1 MLPIHE
7 ALPALKAALI
17 QRNAAVLVAP
27 PGAGKT
33 TVVPLEL
40 LAEPWVGTGKII
52 VLEPRRLAAR
62 AAAERMAA
70 TLGEPVGQ
78 SVGFRVRMQSKV
90 SAATRIEVVTEGV
103 FTRMILGDPELAGVA
118 CVIFDEFHERSLD
131 ADLGLALARDA
142 QGLLREDLRI
152 LVMSATLDGAA
163 VARLLAPNTEGVA
176 STIESLGRAWP
187 VETYYLGRDERLRL
201 EDRVVRA
208 VDRALAAEAGSLL
221 VFLPGQGE
229 ILRTA
234 ERLNER
240 PWRGVEIA
248 PLYGA
253 LDPRDQDRAIAPAPP
268 GQRKVVLATSIAET
282 SLTIQGVRV
291 VIDAGL
297 ARVPR
302 FDPASGLTRLA
313 TVRVS
318 RAAADQ
324 RRGRAGR
331 TEPGVCYR
339 LWDEA
344 ETRALPA
351 FADPEILDADLSGLA
366 LDLARWGAKD
376 AAGLAFLDPPPA
388 AAFAEAR
395 ALLVRLEALTAD
407 GVLTAHGQALADM
420 PLPPR
425 LAHMVLRAAE
435 TGQAPRAARIAALIT
450 ERNLGGRDVDLRHRL
465 ESLDRDR
472 NPRARDARALADR
485 WAGMSG
491 KAGTGDALSDGLLLA
506 FAYPERVARARGPQ
520 GEFQLVSGRG
530 AFVEPTDALA
540 RETWLAVAE
549 LGGGERRDR
558 ILLAAPLEEAEL
570 LIAFAHQL
578 AVEDRL
584 EESGAG
590 RLRAKRLTRLG
601 RLVVKETI
609 DDNPDPALIAAAL
622 AARLRAEGVAALP
635 WGDATMAAAP
645 TPGLPPRPRPRLARP
660 FRRRPR
666 RTPRRLAD
674 PLAVRRPI
682 AGGPQAR
689 RPGRRAAHPHPL
701 GPAAPPRRRRAR
713 PLDCAHRQQL
723 RHRLRRGRRPPR
735 GPARAGGLRPHR
747 ASDSGRRAPDL
758 LPPVSRP
765 QADPDHQGP
774 ARLLEGLLEGRAVRH
789 AWSLSQA
796 RLAGRP
802 RDRHAHRPRQAAR
815 NLGRRLHLHIVWM
828 PDPEADGDAVPGV
841 DRGDQHRQIDDLR
854 LAEDRGQG
862 VVVGV

>member
-1 MLPIHE
+1 MPPIPTLPIEE
-7 ALPALKAALI
+7 ALPRLKAALSEHS
-17 QRNAAVLVAP
+17 AAVLVAP

-33 TVVPLEL
+33 TVAPLEL
-40 LAEPWVGTGKII
+40 LAEPWLAGGKII

-78 SVGFRVRMQSKV
+78 TVGFRVRMQSKV

-103 FTRMILGDPELAGVA
+103 FSRMILGDPALSGVA

-142 QGLLREDLRI
+142 QGLLRDDLRI

-163 VARLLAPNTEGVA
+163 VARLLDPAPV
-176 STIESLGRAWP
+176 IESLGRAFP
-187 VETYYLGRDERLRL
+187 VQTHYLGRDATQRL
-201 EDRVVRA
+201 EDAAVRA
-208 VDRALAAEAGSLL
+208 VERALAAETGSLL

-234 ERLNER
+234 ERLRER
-240 PWRGVEIA
+240 ARPNVEIA

-253 LDPRDQDRAIAPAPP
+253 LDPRDQDRAIAPAQP

-291 VIDAGL
+291 VIDCGM

-351 FADPEILDADLSGLA
+351 YADPEILDADLSGLA

-376 AAGLAFLDPPPA
+376 ATGLAFLDPPPA

-395 ALLVRLEALTAD
+395 ALLGRLDALTDD
-407 GVLTAHGQALADM
+407 GLLTDHGRALAEF
-420 PLPPR
+420 PLAPR
-425 LAHMVLRAAE
+425 LAHMILKAAE
-435 TGQAPRAARIAALIT
+435 TGQAPRAARIAALIA
-450 ERNLGGRDVDLRHRL
+450 ERNLGGRDADLRHRL
-465 ESLDRDR
+465 EALDRDR
-472 NPRARDARALADR
+472 SPRARDAKALADR
-485 WAGMSG
+485 WAGLAPKPG
-491 KAGTGDALSDGLLLA
+491 RGEPLSDGLLLA
-506 FAYPERVARARGPQ
+506 FAYPERIARARGPH
-520 GEFQLVSGRG
+520 GEFQLTTGRG
-530 AFVEPTDALA
+530 AFLEPTDALA

-558 ILLAAPLEEAEL
+558 ILLAAPLDEPEML
-570 LIAFAHQL
+570 LAFAHQL
-578 AVEDRL
+578 TTEDRL

-601 RLVVKETI
+601 RLVVRETI
-609 DDNPDPALIAAAL
+609 DENPDPALIAAAL
-622 AARLRAEGVAALP
+622 ADRVRAEGVNLLP
-635 WGDATMAAAP
+635 WGEA
-645 TPGLPPRPRPRLARP
+645 
-660 FRRRPR
+660 
-666 RTPRRLAD
+666 
-674 PLAVRRPI
+674 
-682 AGGPQAR
+682 
-689 RPGRRAAHPHPL
+689 
-701 GPAAPPRRRRAR
+701 
-713 PLDCAHRQQL
+713 
-723 RHRLRRGRRPPR
+723 
-735 GPARAGGLRPHR
+735 AGGLRQRIAFLR
-747 ASDSGRRAPDL
+747 AHDPSWPDL
-758 LPPVSRP
+758 SDAALLANLDDWLTPILTGARSLAALRP
-765 QADPDHQGP
+765 DTLDGALRTLIPWDLQRRLDAAAP
-774 ARLLEGLLEGRAVRH
+774 ARWTAPTGNSFVIYYAAEDGPRVDVRVQEVFGLTVHPTVAGVPLTLSLLSPG
-789 AWSLSQA
+789 
-796 RLAGRP
+796 
-802 RDRHAHRPRQAAR
+802 HRPVQTTKDLPGFWRGSWKDVRSDMRGRYPKHVWPEDPASAPPTAR
-815 NLGRRLHLHIVWM
+815 AK
-828 PDPEADGDAVPGV
+828 P
-841 DRGDQHRQIDDLR
+841 RGT
-854 LAEDRGQG
+854 
-862 VVVGV
+862 

>member
-1 MLPIHE
+1 MKFDGTVTWLCLDGQAGRLGVAASDGYGARMLPIHE
-7 ALPALKAALI
+7 ALPALKAALAE
-17 QRNAAVLVAP
+17 QNAAVLVAP

-40 LAEPWVGTGKII
+40 LAEPWMGEGKII
-52 VLEPRRLAAR
+52 LLEPRRLAAR

-70 TLGEPVGQ
+70 TLGEPVGLT
-78 SVGFRVRMQSKV
+78 VGFRVRMQSKV
-90 SAATRIEVVTEGV
+90 SAGTRIEVVTEGV
-103 FTRMILGDPELAGVA
+103 FTRMILGDPELAGTS

-163 VARLLAPNTEGVA
+163 VAKLLADAPV
-176 STIESLGRAWP
+176 IESRGRAWP
-187 VETYYLGRDERLRL
+187 VETHYLGRDDRLRL
-201 EDRVVRA
+201 EDRAVRA
-208 VDRALAAEAGSLL
+208 VDRALAAETGSLL

-240 PWRGVEIA
+240 PRANVEIA

-253 LDPRDQDRAIAPAPP
+253 LDPRDQDRAIAPAPS
-268 GQRKVVLATSIAET
+268 GKRKVVLATSIAET

-291 VIDAGL
+291 VIDSGL

-351 FADPEILDADLSGLA
+351 YADPEILDADLSGLA

-376 AAGLAFLDPPPA
+376 ASGLAFLDPPPA

-395 ALLVRLEALTAD
+395 SLLIRLEALTDD
-407 GVLTAHGQALADM
+407 GVLTPHGRALADI
-420 PLPPR
+420 PLAPR
-425 LAHMVLRAAE
+425 LAHMVLKAAE
-435 TGQAPRAARIAALIT
+435 TGQARRAARIAALIA

-465 ESLDRDR
+465 DGLERDR
-472 NPRARDARALADR
+472 SPRARDAKALADR
-485 WAGMSG
+485 WAGMTG
-491 KAGTGDALSDGLLLA
+491 KHGKIDELSDGLLLA
-506 FAYPERVARARGPQ
+506 FAYPERIARARGPQ
-520 GEFQLVSGRG
+520 GEFQLTSGRG
-530 AFVEPTDALA
+530 AFVEPTDALG

-549 LGGGERRDR
+549 LGGAERRDR

-570 LIAFAHQL
+570 IAAFAHQL
-578 AVEDRL
+578 TTENRL

-601 RLVVKETI
+601 RLVVRETL
-609 DDNPDPALIAAAL
+609 DENPDPALIAAAL
-622 AARLRAEGVAALP
+622 VDRVRAEGVGVLP
-635 WGDATMAAAP
+635 WGEAAQSLRRRVGFLRDSDPVWPDISDAALLASLDDWLAPILPGVRALSALKPEVLDGALRSLIPWDRQRRLEAEAPARWTAPTGNSFAIDYAADAGPRVDVRVQEVFGLTAHPSVGGVPLTFSLLSPGHKPIQTTKDLPGFWKGSWKDVRSDMRGRYPKHVWPEDPSTAAP
-645 TPGLPPRPRPRLARP
+645 TAR
-660 FRRRPR
+660 
-666 RTPRRLAD
+666 AK
-674 PLAVRRPI
+674 
-682 AGGPQAR
+682 
-689 RPGRRAAHPHPL
+689 
-701 GPAAPPRRRRAR
+701 
-713 PLDCAHRQQL
+713 
-723 RHRLRRGRRPPR
+723 PR
-735 GPARAGGLRPHR
+735 GT
-747 ASDSGRRAPDL
+747 
-758 LPPVSRP
+758 
-765 QADPDHQGP
+765 
-774 ARLLEGLLEGRAVRH
+774 
-789 AWSLSQA
+789 
-796 RLAGRP
+796 
-802 RDRHAHRPRQAAR
+802 
-815 NLGRRLHLHIVWM
+815 
-828 PDPEADGDAVPGV
+828 
-841 DRGDQHRQIDDLR
+841 
-854 LAEDRGQG
+854 
-862 VVVGV
+862 

>member
-1 MLPIHE
+1 MPLSGLPIDE
-7 ALPALKAALI
+7 VLPELKAALSSHS
-17 QRNAAVLVAP
+17 AAVLVAP

-33 TVVPLEL
+33 TVTPLEL
-40 LAEPWVGTGKII
+40 LGEPWVGQGKII

-70 TLGEPVGQ
+70 TLGEPVGRT
-78 SVGFRVRMQSKV
+78 VGFRVRMQSKV

-142 QGLLREDLRI
+142 QLLLRENLRL

-163 VARLLAPNTEGVA
+163 VARLLAPNPEESAPV
-176 STIESLGRAWP
+176 IESLGRAHP
-187 VETYYLGRDERLRL
+187 VSTHYLGRDDRARL

-208 VDRALAAEAGSLL
+208 VERALAAETGGLL

-234 ERLNER
+234 ERLAER
-240 PWRGVEIA
+240 ARPNVEIA

-253 LDPRDQDRAIAPAPP
+253 LDPRDQDRAIAPAAA
-268 GQRKVVLATSIAET
+268 GKRKVVLATSIAET

-291 VIDAGL
+291 VIDAGQ

-351 FADPEILDADLSGLA
+351 YADPEILDADLSGLA

-376 AAGLAFLDPPPA
+376 ASGLAFLDAPPA
-388 AAFAEAR
+388 VAFAEAR
-395 ALLVRLEALTAD
+395 ALLVRLEALTPE
-407 GVLTAHGQALADM
+407 GVLTAHGRALADV

-425 LAHMVLRAAE
+425 LAHMVLKAAA
-435 TGQAPRAARIAALIT
+435 TGQAPRAARIAALVT

-465 ESLDRDR
+465 ESLERDR
-472 NPRARDARALADR
+472 SPRARDAKTLADR
-485 WAGMSG
+485 WAGLAGRAG
-491 KAGTGDALSDGLLLA
+491 KGDPLSDGLLLA
-506 FAYPERVARARGPQ
+506 FAYPERIARARGPQ

-549 LGGGERRDR
+549 LGGAERRDR
-558 ILLAAPLEEAEL
+558 ILLAAPLDEAEL
-570 LIAFAHQL
+570 LAAFADQL
-578 AVEDRL
+578 EIEDRL

-601 RLVVKETI
+601 RLVVKEAI
-609 DDNPDPALIAAAL
+609 DENPDPALIAAAL
-622 AARLRAEGVAALP
+622 ADRVRAEGVGALP
-635 WGDATMAAAP
+635 WGEAAQTLRRRVAFLRAADPAWPDLSNAALAASLDDWLAPLLSGVRSLSALKPDALETALRTLIPWDLQRRLDAEAPARWTAP
-645 TPGLPPRPRPRLARP
+645 TGNSFAIDYAAEGGPRVDVRVQEVFGLTQHPTVAGVPITMSLLSPGH
-660 FRRRPR
+660 
-666 RTPRRLAD
+666 
-674 PLAVRRPI
+674 RPI
-682 AGGPQAR
+682 QTTKDL
-689 RPGRRAAHPHPL
+689 PGFWKGSWKDVRS
-701 GPAAPPRRRRAR
+701 
-713 PLDCAHRQQL
+713 DM
-723 RHRLRRGRRPPR
+723 RGRYPRHVWPEDPAVAQPTARAKPR
-735 GPARAGGLRPHR
+735 G
-747 ASDSGRRAPDL
+747 S
-758 LPPVSRP
+758 
-765 QADPDHQGP
+765 
-774 ARLLEGLLEGRAVRH
+774 
-789 AWSLSQA
+789 
-796 RLAGRP
+796 
-802 RDRHAHRPRQAAR
+802 
-815 NLGRRLHLHIVWM
+815 
-828 PDPEADGDAVPGV
+828 
-841 DRGDQHRQIDDLR
+841 
-854 LAEDRGQG
+854 
-862 VVVGV
+862 

>member
-7 ALPALKAALI
+7 ALPRLKAALSSG
-17 QRNAAVLVAP
+17 RAAVLVAP

-40 LAEPWVGTGKII
+40 LAAPWMDGGRIL

-78 SVGFRVRMQSKV
+78 TVGFRVRMQSKV

-103 FTRMILGDPELAGVA
+103 FTRMILGDPALTGVV

-142 QGLLREDLRI
+142 QAVLREDLRI

-163 VARLLAPNTEGVA
+163 VARLLSDAPV
-176 STIESLGRAWP
+176 IESLGRAWP
-187 VETYYLGRDERLRL
+187 VETHYLGRDDRLRI
-201 EDRVVRA
+201 EDRA
-208 VDRALAAEAGSLL
+208 AKAIERALAEETGGIL

-240 PWRGVEIA
+240 LRASNGAAPLASRSTPSRGGGRPDVEIC

-268 GQRKVVLATSIAET
+268 GQRKVVLATAIAET
-282 SLTIQGVRV
+282 SLTLQGVRV
-291 VIDAGL
+291 VIDCGQ

-331 TEPGVCYR
+331 TEPGACYR

-351 FADPEILDADLSGLA
+351 YADPEILDADLSGLA

-395 ALLVRLEALTAD
+395 ALLVRLEALTAE
-407 GVLTAHGQALADM
+407 GVLTPHGRALADL

-425 LAHMVLRAAE
+425 LAHMVLKAAA
-435 TGQAPRAARIAALIT
+435 TAQAPRAARIAALVT

-465 ESLDRDR
+465 EAFERDR
-472 NPRARDARALADR
+472 GPRARDAHALADR
-485 WAGMSG
+485 WAGLSG
-491 KAGTGDALSDGLLLA
+491 RAGQGEALSDGLLLA
-506 FAYPERVARARGPQ
+506 FAYPERIARARGPQ

-530 AFVEPTDALA
+530 AFLEPTDALA

-558 ILLAAPLEEAEL
+558 VLLAAPLGEDEL
-570 LIAFAHQL
+570 LAAFSAQL
-578 AVEDRL
+578 VTEDRL
-584 EESGAG
+584 EESGGG
-590 RLRAKRLTRLG
+590 RLRGLRLTRLG
-601 RLVVKETI
+601 RLTVRETF

-622 AARLRAEGVAALP
+622 AARVRAEGVGVLP
-635 WGDATMAAAP
+635 WGEGAMA
-645 TPGLPPRPRPRLARP
+645 LR
-660 FRRRPR
+660 
-666 RTPRRLAD
+666 RRLAFLKARD
-674 PLAVRRPI
+674 PVWPDLSDAALVDRLDAWLAPLLPAVRSLAKLKADTLEAALRALIPWDLQRRLDAEAPLRWTAPTGNSFAI
-682 AGGPQAR
+682 DYAAEGGPRVDVRVQEVYGLTVHPTVAGAPLTLSLLSPGH
-689 RPGRRAAHPHPL
+689 RPVQTTKDLPGFWKGSWKDVRGDMRGRYPKHLWPED
-701 GPAAPPRRRRAR
+701 PAAAQPTARAK
-713 PLDCAHRQQL
+713 
-723 RHRLRRGRRPPR
+723 PR
-735 GPARAGGLRPHR
+735 GT
-747 ASDSGRRAPDL
+747 
-758 LPPVSRP
+758 
-765 QADPDHQGP
+765 
-774 ARLLEGLLEGRAVRH
+774 
-789 AWSLSQA
+789 
-796 RLAGRP
+796 
-802 RDRHAHRPRQAAR
+802 
-815 NLGRRLHLHIVWM
+815 
-828 PDPEADGDAVPGV
+828 
-841 DRGDQHRQIDDLR
+841 
-854 LAEDRGQG
+854 
-862 VVVGV
+862 